1 MSNSFPQKVFA
12 ISHASEISAARREC
26 QQLASMLGFN
36 EIEAGK
42 AAIIVTEAAT
52 NILKHAA
59 GDGVILLTAVHR
71 GNTSGIEVLS
81 LDRGPGIAN
90 LEQSLHDGTSTA
102 GSAGTGLGAMRR
114 LAHEFDVYSTPGK
127 GTALCL
133 CIWAGLPE
141 NDHVTGARPATPQP
155 ERNIQTGAVCLPMAG
170 EEECGDGWAIVD
182 HPAGA
187 TMLVADGL
195 GHGASAALASRTAIQ
210 TLQDRSVLAPAQSI
224 EAMHQAM
231 RGTRGA
237 AAAVAMLD
245 IAAESIVFAGIGNI
259 SASILDGENRRQ
271 LVSHNGI
278 VGHNMR
284 KVQEFVVPW
293 PVSSLCILCSDGIG
307 TQWDLSA
314 YPGLQYCH
322 PALIAGVLY
331 RDFSRGRDDA
341 TVLVARRLS

>member
-1 MSNSFPQKVFA
+1 MSNNFPQKVFA

-36 EIEAGK
+36 ETEAGK
-42 AAIIVTEAAT
+42 SAIIVTEAAT
-52 NILKHAA
+52 NILKHAT
-59 GDGVILLTAVHR
+59 GDGVILLTALHR
-71 GNTSGIEVLS
+71 GNTNGIEVLA
-81 LDRGPGIAN
+81 LDRGPGIAS

-102 GSAGTGLGAMRR
+102 GSPGTGLGAMRR
-114 LAHEFDVYSTPGK
+114 LAHEFDVYSMPGR
-127 GTALCL
+127 GTALRL

-141 NDHVTGARPATPQP
+141 NDHVTGARPAPPP
-155 ERNIQTGAVCLPMAG
+155 ERNLQTGVVCVAMAG
-170 EEECGDGWAIVD
+170 EEECGDGWTIVD

-187 TMLVADGL
+187 TMLVVDGL
-195 GHGASAALASRTAIQ
+195 GHGPCAALASRTAIQ
-210 TLQDRSVLAPAQSI
+210 TLQDQSGLAPAQSI

-237 AAAVAMLD
+237 AAAVATLD
-245 IAAESIVFAGIGNI
+245 VAAESIIFAGIGNI

-293 PVSSLCILCSDGIG
+293 PASSLCILCSDGIG
-307 TQWDLSA
+307 TQWDLSV
-314 YPGLQYCH
+314 YPGLQFCH

-331 RDFSRGRDDA
+331 REFSRGRDDA
-341 TVLVARRLS
+341 TVLVARRLT